1 MERTLKFKT
10 DKATDWYI
18 TKEFAD
24 DKHMRNFI
32 AYVCRT
38 KKGYTLDE
46 VFINQTEYKTCD
58 RCCYDIVDNDGDIME
73 HVCTDE
79 IELNSRE
86 DNKLI
91 AEFMGLSI
99 KEGVC
104 YYTDADDM
112 FPMGIEVEE
121 PHLPYDTSWD
131 WLMPV
136 CQQIDK
142 YLEDN
147 ISLIG
152 YFDDCLR
159 SNDIDVRYQAVVEF
173 INQLDN

>member
-1 MERTLKFKT
+1 MKKQINLQSTDQLQKTLATLKNNFKAEQNQKDMET
-10 DKATDWYI
+10 ANRVYK
-18 TKEFAD
+18 
-24 DKHMRNFI
+24 
-32 AYVCRT
+32 
-38 KKGYTLDE
+38 TL
-46 VFINQTEYKTCD
+46 INQ
-58 RCCYDIVDNDGDIME
+58 I
-73 HVCTDE
+73 E